1 MLHRSICGSELLSI
15 NVNTGHS
22 SWCQH
27 VMSFEVTSQS
37 YGPLRAP
44 HFDFAD
50 LLLRWVQSVL
60 FGDTAEHWGS
70 SGMQ

>member
-1 MLHRSICGSELLSI
+1 MLHRSVCRSELLSI

-22 SWCQH
+22 SWCQP
-27 VMSFEVTSQS
+27 VTFFEVNSQS
-37 YGPLRAP
+37 YGLLRAP

-50 LLLRWVQSVL
+50 LLRHWVQSVL

-70 SGMQ
+70 SGM